1 MAEKEITCDIEDKLY
16 GAKCKIAFIR
26 GMFLNVDQ
34 EDFDLGSNDAWV
46 GLEMILG
53 EVLAVIDPFTGPW
66 SSGSGEKP
74 KRPRRSKDGEE

>member
-1 MAEKEITCDIEDKLY
+1 MPEKEITPDIEDRLY

-26 GMFLNVDQ
+26 GMFLNVD
-34 EDFDLGSNDAWV
+34 EEHFDLGSHDAWA

-53 EVLAVIDPFTGPW
+53 EVLAVIDPFTGIW

-74 KRPRRSKDGEE
+74 KCPRRPKDGKE